1 LLSDWETETINAF
14 QAMDRIETQTFDLL
28 IVCQTVPDTT
38 AKVLIW
44 AAKELRSP
52 PEILLIRAG
61 RSDEDFGVDVHP
73 HDLCESPAWLR
84 TSAAEL
90 LGGKIAA

>member
-1 LLSDWETETINAF
+1 L
-14 QAMDRIETQTFDLL
+14 
-28 IVCQTVPDTT
+28 
-38 AKVLIW
+38 K
-44 AAKELRSP
+44 SP

-73 HDLCESPAWLR
+73 HDLWESPAWLR